1 MSVWG
6 HAGAGSPS
14 SKVACISFLRPLFG
28 TYLVFRL
35 RFFCFRRRR
44 RRLCLRPCPRS
55 MEALDCAPDAPGR
68 RSRSPSPDAALR
80 PSPTTP
86 VCGTGWEQSAVTPST
101 DAYNALAEQ
110 ASCKACESASK
121 RLKHTCTK
129 AKHTAGNSSTNSLER
144 GGGVRARAHA
154 CVALGR
160 CVAFGRPKMS
170 VWGHAGARSRTPK
183 VACISFLR
191 ALFWNLFDGSVS
203 IFLFE
208 TPTAS
213 PLSAIP
219 RTCPRSARQRA
230 CRRPERCDVRAHRRR
245 ARRCARSRRRAS
257 PSPRPSHDF

>member
-1 MSVWG
+1 MRECHCHISVESRRRG
-6 HAGAGSPS
+6 
-14 SKVACISFLRPLFG
+14 
-28 TYLVFRL
+28 
-35 RFFCFRRRR
+35 FRRLSRQGF
-44 RRLCLRPCPRS
+44 S
-55 MEALDCAPDAPGR
+55 QSVHVS
-68 RSRSPSPDAALR
+68 SRSPRGRAHYTSR
-80 PSPTTP
+80 PQ
-86 VCGTGWEQSAVTPST
+86 C
-101 DAYNALAEQ
+101 DM
-110 ASCKACESASK
+110 
-121 RLKHTCTK
+121 
-129 AKHTAGNSSTNSLER
+129 R

-183 VACISFLR
+183 VACISFTR